1 MNKQSLLIL
10 ATLTAGLGLSACGGN
25 GDDNGGKTPLT
36 GALRAVNGITD
47 STGLDV
53 AVEQSSPPT
62 NVTPPPPPTS
72 LVPVPINAS
81 KIPFGGASGINAL
94 PADWYRIEVKPAGAQ
109 MAFTDFNPIN
119 DQNLSTVFT
128 YGTTASNGSFI
139 VQQWLGISL
148 MSGQFGVQFVHD
160 AYTESQTVSQ
170 ICLKVTPIAI
180 NSNPLPAM
188 VATFNSATSLFNP
201 TPSTLLP
208 YGTYFVAVL
217 DCFQNPDGSYG
228 YGANT
233 LFQSGPKGVVLPPVG
248 TNLLQITA
256 LDATDSQNTK
266 YNSPITLL
274 ILGDSGKST
283 PLYSGQN

>member
-109 MAFTDFNPIN
+109 MAF
-119 DQNLSTVFT
+119 
-128 YGTTASNGSFI
+128 
-139 VQQWLGISL
+139 
-148 MSGQFGVQFVHD
+148 
-160 AYTESQTVSQ
+160 
-170 ICLKVTPIAI
+170 
-180 NSNPLPAM
+180 
-188 VATFNSATSLFNP
+188 
-201 TPSTLLP
+201 
-208 YGTYFVAVL
+208 
-217 DCFQNPDGSYG
+217 
-228 YGANT
+228 
-233 LFQSGPKGVVLPPVG
+233 
-248 TNLLQITA
+248 
-256 LDATDSQNTK
+256 
-266 YNSPITLL
+266 
-274 ILGDSGKST
+274 
-283 PLYSGQN
+283 